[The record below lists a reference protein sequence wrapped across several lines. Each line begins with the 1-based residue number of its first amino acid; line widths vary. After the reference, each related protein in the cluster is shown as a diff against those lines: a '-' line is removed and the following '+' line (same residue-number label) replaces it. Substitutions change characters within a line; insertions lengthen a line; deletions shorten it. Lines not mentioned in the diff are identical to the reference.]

1 MNRFKSPRKWL
12 GGLDADVAAEA
23 LVAAADVALVVDQR
37 GVIRD
42 AAFGSDELATV
53 LAPGLTGE
61 SWAETV
67 SPDSRAKVVAL
78 LADAAKGPA
87 QRARQLNQRAAAAA
101 VPLLF
106 RALPLGASGRILAI
120 GRDLRPMAA
129 LQKRLIE
136 AEQSIMRDYARIRSA
151 EARYRLLF
159 QVSSEPVLV
168 LDGATRRILDANPA
182 ANALLGGT
190 GGRLAGGQFPAGFDP
205 PAMKAL
211 DALLGEVHA
220 TGRGQGVR
228 VRVPPAEGAEYVVFA
243 SLFRQEDALQI
254 LVRFAP
260 GAAAVGP
267 VGSRIPDLLER
278 LPDGFVITAADGR
291 IRSANR
297 AFLDLA
303 QLPTE
308 VQARSE
314 SLERW
319 LGRPGV
325 DLPVLLANL
334 RERGSV
340 RAFATTVRGE
350 LGATADVEIAAVAVG
365 ADGEQLLG
373 FAMHPAAVR
382 PAAAGPTAGRTLP
395 RSVEQLAEL
404 VGRVPL
410 KDLVR
415 QTTDVIE
422 RLCIEAA
429 LELTHDNRA
438 SAAEMLGLSRQSLYL
453 KLRRYGLGDL
463 DGERV

>member
-1 MNRFKSPRKWL
+1 MKSFKSPRKSL
-12 GGLDADVAAEA
+12 GALDADVAAQA
-23 LVAAADVALVVDQR
+23 LVASADVAIVVDQR

-42 AAFGSDELATV
+42 SAFGSDELGDV
-53 LAPGLTGE
+53 LAAGLVGQA
-61 SWAETV
+61 WVDTV
-67 SPDSRAKVVAL
+67 SPESRAKVGAL
-78 LADAAKGPA
+78 LAEAATGPTL
-87 QRARQLNQRAAAAA
+87 RARQLNQRAGTGT
-101 VPLLF
+101 VPLLY
-106 RALPLGASGRILAI
+106 RALPLGDAGRILAI
-120 GRDLRPMAA
+120 GRDLRPMAS
-129 LQKRLIE
+129 LQNRLVE
-136 AEQSIMRDYARIRSA
+136 AEQSIVRDYARIRSA

-168 LDGATRRILDANPA
+168 LEGATRKILDANPA
-182 ANALLGGT
+182 AIALLGGP
-190 GGRLAGGQFPAGFDP
+190 GGRLAGRQFPAG
-205 PAMKAL
+205 L
-211 DALLGEVHA
+211 DAAATTALEALLAEVLA
-220 TGRGQGVR
+220 TGRGDGVR
-228 VRVPPAEGAEYVVFA
+228 VRVPATTTEYVAFA
-243 SLFRQEDALQI
+243 SLFRQDDDLQV
-254 LVRFAP
+254 LVRLAP
-260 GAAAVGP
+260 AAVAAAP
-267 VGSRIPDLLER
+267 SASRLPELLER
-278 LPDGFVITAADGR
+278 LPDGFVVTTAAGL

-297 AFLDLA
+297 AFLDLI
-303 QLPTE
+303 QLATE
-308 VQARSE
+308 VQVRGE

-334 RERGSV
+334 REHGSV

-350 LGATADVEIAAVAVG
+350 LGATAEVEIAAVAAG
-365 ADGEQLLG
+365 TDGEQLLG
-373 FAMHPAAVR
+373 FAVHVGGAR
-382 PAAAGPTAGRTLP
+382 PAVAGAGPGRQLP

-463 DGERV
+463 DGERA